1 MSGRSRKSGRK
12 TSKAMH
18 STTSSAASAAGPS
31 PSPLPAGPQLDLFGQ
46 VVAPAS
52 PSRLRAKGRARP
64 TGGTSGRTS
73 FGSSA
78 TAALQHALAS
88 RLVDATDCGGSPE
101 YAMTWR
107 RVAMPSGPPICRLA
121 ARGHRTS
128 ASGYSGWPT
137 PKKQDGEG
145 GANQPETLA
154 RKRLSGAGCSDL
166 KDAALLSPWPTPQA
180 EGVSNPRDLSK
191 RVKGDR
197 QTRNAGFLGNTRKGL
212 ADVAGLVSGPH
223 QTSSPAGTAKSG
235 VLNPAHSRWLM
246 GFPAVWDHCSPHWS
260 EWESIQRLLAES
272 CGTFEVALRK
282 LAETALADFADTEM
296 LSSRKSRQR
305 SSERSSKRKRIS

>member
-12 TSKAMH
+12 TSKATA

-52 PSRLRAKGRARP
+52 PSRLRVKGRARP

-128 ASGYSGWPT
+128 ANGCSGWPT
-137 PKKQDGEG
+137 PMAGTPATESYNAAGNTDSSRMTEELLAGWATPATTAWG
-145 GANQPETLA
+145 GTPDQQIK
-154 RKRLSGAGCSDL
+154 RKAKAKAKGHSLGL
-166 KDAALLSPWPTPQA
+166 V
-180 EGVSNPRDLSK
+180 VSNLDFQ
-191 RVKGDR
+191 V
-197 QTRNAGFLGNTRKGL
+197 Q
-212 ADVAGLVSGPH
+212 LVSGLH

-246 GFPAVWDHCSPHWS
+246 GFPAAWDHCSPHWP

-272 CGTFEVALRK
+272 CGTSEAALRK
-282 LAETALADFADTEM
+282 LAETALADFADTGM
-296 LSSRKSRQR
+296 PSPRKSRQR
-305 SSERSSKRKRIS
+305 SSERSSKRKRTS